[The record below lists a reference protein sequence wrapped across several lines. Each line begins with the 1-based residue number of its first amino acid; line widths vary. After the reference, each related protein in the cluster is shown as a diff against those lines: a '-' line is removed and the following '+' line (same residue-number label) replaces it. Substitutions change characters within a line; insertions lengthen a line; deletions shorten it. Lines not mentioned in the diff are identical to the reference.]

1 MPILGRWDGSDDD
14 DAAPPARVSAG
25 AWRYDETDSGE
36 SDSKSGEDSSGLL
49 GFSHGFV
56 GNWLLH
62 YYFITSYYFLV
73 FGFDN

>member
-36 SDSKSGEDSSGLL
+36 SESKSDEDSSGLL
-49 GFSHGFV
+49 GCSHG
-56 GNWLLH
+56 
-62 YYFITSYYFLV
+62 LV
-73 FGFDN
+73 MFSG